1 MGGQPRIPDFALAI
15 TTGIAGNAAA
25 TLCHTL
31 PSLAAALIL
40 ALADAI
46 ALILLMVV
54 FNQRAY
60 VSYVGWVS
68 L

>member
-31 PSLAAALIL
+31 LSLAAAL

-54 FNQRAY
+54 FNQRASS